1 MKGVTNEVSC
11 EMNIAFCK
19 NESIERERG
28 IHLRGDSAYDKEKE
42 KTEESQRHK
51 RNRKGSVIVTIFKR
65 IEYRLKL
72 SR

>member
-28 IHLRGDSAYDKEKE
+28 IHLRGDSAKNKKKRKKKNHKGTKEIEKE
-42 KTEESQRHK
+42 M
-51 RNRKGSVIVTIFKR
+51 
-65 IEYRLKL
+65 
-72 SR
+72 